1 MSLLAVGLNHRT
13 APTSILEMAAVTDDD
28 VPKVLRD
35 LCQAACVAE
44 AVVLSTCN
52 RTEIYAEVETFH
64 GGVADVSDQLTRIT
78 GTELSDLAPHLYVHH
93 EARAV
98 SHLFSV
104 VCGLDSM
111 LVGEAQILGQVRAA
125 FRAAQL
131 EASAGAT
138 LGGLFQTALRVG
150 KRAHSETEIGS
161 AGASIVSVGI
171 HMAAAGWQA
180 MATVQPGLAGTTGS
194 ASAPGPTLGA
204 RSLDAADRVAP
215 AGTLPV
221 IDMPAI
227 DALAGRRVLLVGA
240 GAVGS
245 LAAAVA
251 RRAGAADLVVA
262 NRTPAR
268 ARRIVEAYAA
278 ELVGLTQVALE
289 LDRADLVITS
299 TGAAGLILTRQTI
312 AESMA
317 RRGGRPL
324 VLLDLALPRDVDVT
338 VCDLPGVTLIDLDTL
353 RTALDGRQVAS
364 DVESVRA
371 LVASEVGAY
380 LDRCRAHRVAPTVVA
395 LRAQAAAVVRD
406 ELDRLQTRLPDLSP
420 RDRALVEGTVRRVA
434 DKLLHAPTVRVQQLA
449 ASPGGDTYA
458 EALRELFDLPRE
470 APAVVSAPDL
480 REAP

>member
-13 APTSILEMAAVTDDD
+13 AQTSILEMAAVTDDD
-28 VPKVLRD
+28 VPKVLHD

-111 LVGEAQILGQVRAA
+111 LVGETQILGQVRAA
-125 FRAAQL
+125 FRTAQV

-150 KRAHSETEIGS
+150 KRAHSETAIGS
-161 AGASIVSVGI
+161 AGASIVSVGVG
-171 HMAAAGWQA
+171 MAAAVWEGA
-180 MATVQPGLAGTTGS
+180 AERAALAE
-194 ASAPGPTLGA
+194 
-204 RSLDAADRVAP
+204 SL
-215 AGTLPV
+215 
-221 IDMPAI
+221 PAI

-240 GAVGS
+240 GVVGA

-251 RRAGAADLVVA
+251 RRAGAAELVVA
-262 NRTPAR
+262 NRSPAR
-268 ARRIVEAYAA
+268 ARRIVEVYMA
-278 ELVGLTQVALE
+278 EMVALTQVAPE

-299 TGAAGLILTRQTI
+299 TGAAGLILTRQAI
-312 AESMA
+312 AEAMV

-324 VLLDLALPRDVDVT
+324 VLLDLALPRDIEVT
-338 VCDLPGVTLIDLDTL
+338 VRDLPGVTLIDLDTL
-353 RTALDGRQVAS
+353 RSALDGQQVAS
-364 DVESVRA
+364 DVEAVRA
-371 LVASEVGAY
+371 LVASETGTY
-380 LDRCRAHRVAPTVVA
+380 LDRRRAHRVAPTVVA
-395 LRAQAAAVVRD
+395 LRAQAAAVVRE

-420 RDRALVEGTVRRVA
+420 RDWAMVEGTVRRVA

-470 APAVVSAPDL
+470 APAVVSAPEL